1 MPVGASRES
10 VIHKSLG
17 CICIIV
23 RQLHTELAAY
33 FDFYNLEKSHHSLN
47 YLTPAEEHFVL

>member
-1 MPVGASRES
+1 MSVEASKES
-10 VIHKSLG
+10 VIHNFLR
-17 CICIIV
+17 CICVFV

-33 FDFYNLEKSHHSLN
+33 FDFYNFERPHHSLN

>member
-1 MPVGASRES
+1 MSVEASKES
-10 VIHKSLG
+10 VIYKSLG
-17 CICIIV
+17 CICVFV

-33 FDFYNLEKSHHSLN
+33 FGFYNLERPHHSLN

>member
-1 MPVGASRES
+1 MSVEASKES

-17 CICIIV
+17 CICVFV

>member
-1 MPVGASRES
+1 MSVEASKES
-10 VIHKSLG
+10 VIHKSLR
-17 CICIIV
+17 CFCVFV

>member
-1 MPVGASRES
+1 M
-10 VIHKSLG
+10 
-17 CICIIV
+17 

-33 FDFYNLEKSHHSLN
+33 FDFYNLERPHHSLN